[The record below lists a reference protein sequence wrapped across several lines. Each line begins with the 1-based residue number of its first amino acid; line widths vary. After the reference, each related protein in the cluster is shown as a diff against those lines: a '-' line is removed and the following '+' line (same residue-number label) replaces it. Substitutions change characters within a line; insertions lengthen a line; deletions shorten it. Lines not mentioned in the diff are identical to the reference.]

1 MRVRVRDRANPN
13 PTPHLLDEEAQ
24 RRHLALGGG
33 EVDGRA
39 LVLVAQVRALPA
51 REHLLR
57 VRGRG
62 RGRVRVRVRWPST
75 RRPAG

>member
-1 MRVRVRDRANPN
+1 VRVRVRDRANPN

-51 REHLLR
+51 REHLLAQALHVAPR
-57 VRGRG
+57 TKVAE
-62 RGRVRVRVRWPST
+62 P
-75 RRPAG
+75 